1 MTRIP
6 LLDVDTTEGPVK
18 AALEGVARKRGYVP
32 TPLQV
37 MAHSPATL
45 SGYLG
50 FATAMAGG
58 ALNVATRERIA
69 IGVAHANDC
78 QPCLFAHTNI
88 GRAAGLSQA
97 ELDAARDFAS
107 ADKKAN
113 AALALAREIVA
124 TSGHVAD
131 SVLQAARAAG
141 LSDGE
146 IVEIVGHVVVN
157 QLTNFANSIA
167 KVPPPA
173 TKG

>member
-18 AALEGVARKRGYVP
+18 TALEGVARKRGYVP

-45 SGYLG
+45 QGYLG
-50 FATAMAGG
+50 FATALAGG
-58 ALNVATRERIA
+58 TLDVATRERIA
-69 IGVAHANDC
+69 IAVAHANDC

-97 ELDAARDFAS
+97 ELDAARDFSS
-107 ADKKAN
+107 ADPAAR
-113 AALALAREIVA
+113 AALVLAREVMA
-124 TSGHVAD
+124 TRGHVSD
-131 SVLQAARAAG
+131 RHLGDAREAG
-141 LSDGE
+141 LSDGAV
-146 IVEIVGHVVVN
+146 VEITAHVVIN
-157 QLTNFANSIA
+157 LLTNLVNSIA

-173 TKG
+173 TKS

>member
-18 AALEGVARKRGYVP
+18 TALEGVARKRGYVP

-50 FATAMAGG
+50 FATALAGG
-58 ALNVATRERIA
+58 ALDAATRERIA
-69 IGVAHANDC
+69 IGVAQANNC

-88 GRAAGLSQA
+88 GRAAGLSQE
-97 ELDAARDFAS
+97 ELDAARDFES
-107 ADKKAN
+107 ADPRAR
-113 AALALAREIVA
+113 ATLVLAREIMA
-124 TSGHVAD
+124 TSGHVSDEQIA
-131 SVLQAARAAG
+131 AARTAG
-141 LSDGE
+141 LTDCAM
-146 IVEIVGHVVVN
+146 VEVVGHIVVN

-173 TKG
+173 AKG